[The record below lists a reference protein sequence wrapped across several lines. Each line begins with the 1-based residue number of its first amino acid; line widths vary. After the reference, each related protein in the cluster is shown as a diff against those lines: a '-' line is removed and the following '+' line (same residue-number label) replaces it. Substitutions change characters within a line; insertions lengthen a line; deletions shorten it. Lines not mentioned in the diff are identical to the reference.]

1 MRDSQAGKGFAKRQL
16 LTGDETKVGTIGRHY
31 AKRRSTEPFIVR
43 DDGKERLLTPT
54 EHARVK
60 SIPERLIAGN
70 GMTIAHQILGQSVD
84 FLQPYNLTRA
94 LLGAL

>member
-1 MRDSQAGKGFAKRQL
+1 MRDSQAGKGFAKRQFL
-16 LTGDETKVGTIGRHY
+16 LVTKRKSALSAGIM
-31 AKRRSTEPFIVR
+31 RSADHEPFIVR